1 MPVPGSRL
9 EAEVLLWREIAI
21 VEPLQADGEEDGAH
35 HHVKAVE
42 AGRHEE
48 GGTID
53 AALEAERR
61 VIIFKRL
68 NGAEHHAKPD
78 GAPQALLSDLAVA
91 MEHRVMRPG
100 DRRARAEQ
108 EQRVEQRQRSEEH
121 KSELQTLMS
130 ITY

>member
-68 NGAEHHAKPD
+68 NGADHTPKPD
-78 GAPQALLSDLAVA
+78 GAPQAPLRALADA
-91 MEHRVMRPG
+91 MSQPGMPPG
-100 DRRARAEQ
+100 DRLPPAEQ
-108 EQRVEQRQRSEEH
+108 KQPAQQ
-121 KSELQTLMS
+121 
-130 ITY
+130 

>member
-78 GAPQALLSDLAVA
+78 GAPQALLRALAVA
-91 MEHRVMRPG
+91 MAQRGMRPG
-100 DRRARAEQ
+100 ARPED
-108 EQRVEQRQRSEEH
+108 H
-121 KSELQTLMS
+121 TSELQSLMRIS
-130 ITY
+130 YAVFCLQQKKK

>member
-21 VEPLQADGEEDGAH
+21 VEPRQADGEEDGAH

-68 NGAEHHAKPD
+68 NGAEHHAKTD
-78 GAPQALLSDLAVA
+78 GTPQALLRALALA
-91 MEHRVMRPG
+91 MDQRVMRHG
-100 DRRARAEQ
+100 ARHAPPEQ
-108 EQRVEQRQRSEEH
+108 VKRGKQRQAAGVEH
-121 KSELQTLMS
+121 EWQEIREGKE
-130 ITY
+130 

>member
-1 MPVPGSRL
+1 MRISDWSSDVCSSDL
-9 EAEVLLWREIAI
+9 
-21 VEPLQADGEEDGAH
+21 DGEEDGAH

-78 GAPQALLSDLAVA
+78 GAPQALLRALAVA
-91 MEHRVMRPG
+91 MDQRVMRPG
-100 DRRARAEQ
+100 DR
-108 EQRVEQRQRSEEH
+108 
-121 KSELQTLMS
+121 KSTRLNS
-130 ITY
+130 SH